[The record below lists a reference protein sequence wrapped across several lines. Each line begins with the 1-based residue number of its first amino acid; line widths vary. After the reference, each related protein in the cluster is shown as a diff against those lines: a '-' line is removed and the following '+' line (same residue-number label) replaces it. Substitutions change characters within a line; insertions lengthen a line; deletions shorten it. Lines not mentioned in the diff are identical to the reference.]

1 MKPGPSTSQLSS
13 AAELALE
20 LHEAHRALSGD
31 LWAVWGQHRD
41 KSMPAGVEKFQR
53 MSVVTLSHM
62 AAVTAVDVAMSEEQ
76 FINVCLANYREA
88 VKRAPRW
95 G

>member
-1 MKPGPSTSQLSS
+1 
-13 AAELALE
+13 
-20 LHEAHRALSGD
+20 
-31 LWAVWGQHRD
+31 
-41 KSMPAGVEKFQR
+41 
-53 MSVVTLSHM
+53 MSVVALSHM

-88 VKRAPRW
+88 IKRAPRW